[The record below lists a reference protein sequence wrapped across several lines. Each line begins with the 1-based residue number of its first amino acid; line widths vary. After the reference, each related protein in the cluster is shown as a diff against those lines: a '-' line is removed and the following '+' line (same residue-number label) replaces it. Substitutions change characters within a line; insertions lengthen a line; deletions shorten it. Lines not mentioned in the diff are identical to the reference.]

1 MNNIVNR
8 MMHGA
13 FWSFTGTALGK
24 FFILLSGIVCA
35 RILGK
40 EQFGELGMIRSTIG
54 MFIIFG
60 AGGIGVTATRYISSY
75 REQQKVHAASIYQ
88 LSSSFAAYVGLFTTL
103 LLLAAANFLANDIL
117 QSGSLAFPLAIG
129 SVILLLSIL
138 NSSENGTLA
147 GLEDF
152 KSIAVNTLIGS
163 LVEAALM
170 IVGAWYWQIEGAV
183 AGLGCG
189 ILVLYIVNK
198 RSARKGLKAAGIPTK
213 GQTIQKED
221 WKLIYKYSIPATL
234 SALAVTPVFW
244 LVRSMLVRAEDYGEL
259 GIFEAADQWKVI
271 ILFIPGAICQIVLP
285 IMSSITD
292 NRLFRRTLAGNL
304 VLIGGVTVVLAL
316 ATWAAAPVIMPL
328 YGKSFTD
335 MAPLTYLALSTI
347 PTALAQILEM
357 TLYSRDR
364 MWTCLIFNLVWGIS
378 AIAFSYI
385 LLQSH
390 LGAGGIAL
398 AVLIAYTIKMGCMGG
413 YMFLCQKKGGLS

>member
-1 MNNIVNR
+1 
-8 MMHGA
+8 
-13 FWSFTGTALGK
+13 
-24 FFILLSGIVCA
+24 
-35 RILGK
+35 
-40 EQFGELGMIRSTIG
+40 
-54 MFIIFG
+54 
-60 AGGIGVTATRYISSY
+60 
-75 REQQKVHAASIYQ
+75 
-88 LSSSFAAYVGLFTTL
+88 
-103 LLLAAANFLANDIL
+103 
-117 QSGSLAFPLAIG
+117 
-129 SVILLLSIL
+129 
-138 NSSENGTLA
+138 
-147 GLEDF
+147 
-152 KSIAVNTLIGS
+152 
-163 LVEAALM
+163 
-170 IVGAWYWQIEGAV
+170 
-183 AGLGCG
+183 
-189 ILVLYIVNK
+189 
-198 RSARKGLKAAGIPTK
+198 
-213 GQTIQKED
+213 
-221 WKLIYKYSIPATL
+221 
-234 SALAVTPVFW
+234 
-244 LVRSMLVRAEDYGEL
+244 MLVRAEDYGEL

-292 NRLFRRTLAGNL
+292 SRLFRRTLAGNL

-398 AVLIAYTIKMGCMGG
+398 AVLIAYTIKMGCMGC